1 MGETKRSGRWSFLT
15 ETVIFRVLFTQ
26 RTAAM
31 TSFEEARQ
39 QLEKES
45 SDGVS
50 LYDHLSEVLLKVLS
64 DKTGNASEAFE
75 QISIDVKQARHQ
87 AQQPVQTSSR
97 AAAKSAQLKWATNAQ
112 ALFSV
117 PDEAAEGGPAI
128 PDILDQAS
136 LWAAA
141 GVSFGSTET
150 YRIYL
155 AVKKLA
161 ETLPAG
167 HEALRLW
174 GRVTCRNGQYLVVE
188 GKALDEELGEFEETK
203 ME

>member
-1 MGETKRSGRWSFLT
+1 MIADTALCDANLHIAWKRCSDAGRLN
-15 ETVIFRVLFTQ
+15 
-26 RTAAM
+26 
-31 TSFEEARQ
+31 
-39 QLEKES
+39 
-45 SDGVS
+45 
-50 LYDHLSEVLLKVLS
+50 LYHGHALL
-64 DKTGNASEAFE
+64 
-75 QISIDVKQARHQ
+75 
-87 AQQPVQTSSR
+87 
-97 AAAKSAQLKWATNAQ
+97 Q

-203 ME
+203 MEVKNNDI

>member
-1 MGETKRSGRWSFLT
+1 
-15 ETVIFRVLFTQ
+15 
-26 RTAAM
+26 M

>member
-1 MGETKRSGRWSFLT
+1 
-15 ETVIFRVLFTQ
+15 
-26 RTAAM
+26 
-31 TSFEEARQ
+31 
-39 QLEKES
+39 
-45 SDGVS
+45 
-50 LYDHLSEVLLKVLS
+50 
-64 DKTGNASEAFE
+64 
-75 QISIDVKQARHQ
+75 
-87 AQQPVQTSSR
+87 
-97 AAAKSAQLKWATNAQ
+97 
-112 ALFSV
+112 V

-188 GKALDEELGEFEETK
+188 GEARDEELGEFEETK
-203 ME
+203 MEVFQNCLVYFLR